1 MKRLL
6 VVDNDPDVRNRITEI
21 LTAAGYYTD
30 DAASAQEAISKTSV
44 DDFDIILMDAAM
56 PGINAIETIKELR
69 KIKPRTKVVIITDLA
84 SIEDAIESIK
94 HGAADYLQ
102 KPIRAETL
110 LKIVNREIC
119 SNNFGKEIS
128 TIDMDFVLGTI
139 SNPLRRK
146 LIKLVHHQSMRFME
160 LNRELSLVD
169 HTRLVFHLK
178 LLKDCGLITQD
189 ASRAYVLTD
198 RGARVYKGMMVLETF
213 LVTD

>member
-1 MKRLL
+1 
-6 VVDNDPDVRNRITEI
+6 
-21 LTAAGYYTD
+21 
-30 DAASAQEAISKTSV
+30 
-44 DDFDIILMDAAM
+44 
-56 PGINAIETIKELR
+56 
-69 KIKPRTKVVIITDLA
+69 
-84 SIEDAIESIK
+84 
-94 HGAADYLQ
+94 
-102 KPIRAETL
+102 
-110 LKIVNREIC
+110 
-119 SNNFGKEIS
+119 
-128 TIDMDFVLGTI
+128 MDFILGTI

-213 LVTD
+213 LVTES